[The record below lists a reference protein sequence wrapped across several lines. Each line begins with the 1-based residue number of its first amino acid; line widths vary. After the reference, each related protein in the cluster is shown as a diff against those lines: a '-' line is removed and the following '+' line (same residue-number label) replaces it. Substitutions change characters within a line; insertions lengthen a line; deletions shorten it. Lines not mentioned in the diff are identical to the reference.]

1 MSVSEIQGL
10 LQDVGHRIGPSVV
23 GVGQRRGRGSGVIVA
38 PGRVLTNAH
47 NVRGDEATV
56 GSAGGSPAPARVLGA
71 DLDADIAVLAVEED
85 AGPALEWGDGGAAA
99 TGQLVVALSNPG
111 GGGLRVTHGF
121 VSSTERSFRGP
132 RNRRIGG
139 SIEHTAPLVRGSS
152 GGPIVDVEGRLLG
165 INTNRLGEGFY
176 LAIPADESFRERV
189 AALSRGESPR
199 TRRLGVGLAPAEV
212 GRRLRRAVGL
222 PEAEGL
228 LVRFVEEDSPAAKAG
243 VMQGDLVT
251 EVAGRPVGSAD
262 DLYESLDSAGPSL
275 ELKLVRGAE
284 EIRVTVRFD
293 GGEGG

>member
-1 MSVSEIQGL
+1 MMSLSEIQGL
-10 LQDVGHRIGPSVV
+10 LQGVGHRIGPSVV

-85 AGPALEWGDGGAAA
+85 AGPALEWGEGGAAA
-99 TGQLVVALSNPG
+99 GQLVVALSNPG

-199 TRRLGVGLAPAEV
+199 TPRLGVGLAPAEV

-228 LVRFVEEDSPAAKAG
+228 LVRFVEEDSPAARAG